1 MGVSPITYNLGLIVS
16 KIPDKPKW
24 KVLIQ
29 NVWLVVFKAIKVYQG
44 HSKQEK
50 PEKLSLSGGA
60 EKNLKSEYN
69 VVFGSHSGG
78 ETWHQ

>member
-1 MGVSPITYNLGLIVS
+1 MEGFNTKCLTSLLQSYQGL
-16 KIPDKPKW
+16 
-24 KVLIQ
+24 
-29 NVWLVVFKAIKVYQG
+29 G

-50 PEKLSLSGGA
+50 SEKLSLSGGA